1 MLKLFK
7 NIGGNKPGFSLVEIM
22 AVLLI
27 VALGIIGV
35 ANLATQSIQA
45 QTINKGNII
54 ANQLAQEGIEIVRQ
68 VRDTNWLKGRDWKT
82 GFNTG
87 VYCADYALP
96 SLRPVLAG
104 SFCRL
109 HIDENGWYRSTGAMS
124 INMEDTNYYRYLEIS
139 TATSSASVRAI
150 VTWMERDRAYRYEA
164 ETMLYDW
171 R

>member
-1 MLKLFK
+1 MFKLFK
-7 NIGGNKPGFSLVEIM
+7 NKGGNKPGFSLVEIM

-35 ANLATQSIQA
+35 ANLAVQSIQA

-68 VRDTNWLKGRDWKT
+68 VRDTNWLKERDWKT
-82 GFNTG
+82 GFDTG
-87 VYCADYALP
+87 VYCADYYLP
-96 SLRPVLAG
+96 QLRAVSAG
-104 SFCRL
+104 SSCRL
-109 HIDENGWYRSTGAMS
+109 RIDENGWYRSTGIVSTGMT
-124 INMEDTNYYRYLEIS
+124 DTNYYRYLEIS
-139 TATSSASVRAI
+139 TATSSASVRAV
-150 VTWMERDRAYRYEA
+150 VTWMERDRAHRYEA